1 VLIFTD
7 DKYKIWGCFND
18 NRRNGEFIRSCYN
31 KWRCQNNIRQDPKSL
46 KIDLKGASGKPVI
59 KLKNSMYENEGK
71 NSAIG
76 TIGDG
81 INTINVKT
89 NSGDFTVK

>member
-1 VLIFTD
+1 MINTKSGDVSTIIEEMVNSLEVVTTSGDVKTTF
-7 DKYKIWGCFND
+7 
-18 NRRNGEFIRSCYN
+18 
-31 KWRCQNNIRQDPKSL
+31 RQDPKSH
-46 KIDLKGASGKPVI
+46 KIDLKGDSGKPVI
-59 KLKNSMYENEGK
+59 KLKNIMYENEGK